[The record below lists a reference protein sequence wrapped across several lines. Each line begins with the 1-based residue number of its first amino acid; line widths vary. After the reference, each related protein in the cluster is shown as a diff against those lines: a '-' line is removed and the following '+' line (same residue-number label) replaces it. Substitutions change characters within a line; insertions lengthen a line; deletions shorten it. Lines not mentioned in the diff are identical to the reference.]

1 MKYVR
6 QATLG
11 DLSEI
16 SAIFEDAKKVLSNE
30 VLRNG
35 KTVRRRLKILKKIL
49 KTDAAMF

>member
-16 SAIFEDAKKVLSNE
+16 SAIFEDAKKFCQTT
-30 VLRNG
+30 VLRNV
-35 KTVRRRLKILKKIL
+35 KTVRRRLKILEKIL
-49 KTDAAMF
+49 KTDTDMF

>member
-16 SAIFEDAKKVLSNE
+16 SAIFEDEKKFCQTT

-35 KTVRRRLKILKKIL
+35 KTVRRRLKISKRIL